1 MHATRLGSFNALDQ
15 QLRMP
20 ARWEP
25 WVGKSKPSIRTIERS
40 LETVHL
46 DGQREMLIV
55 VAQEGKRKKVFHR
68 LYPDTYWVG
77 ALDGEEPYASFKRCC
92 PKCLTREIKIAGEP
106 VTQYYHRY
114 VVLQLVGVKP
124 ALLLDIEP
132 LFPGETETTAGLRLM
147 ERFHNRC
154 PRLIDVLTLDA
165 FYLQAPFVK
174 KVSEM
179 GYYQVIVLKQENRD
193 LYQDVDGLCRLT
205 PCKALTEPGGRY
217 QVWDI
222 KDLTSWSQ
230 LGRSVRVVR
239 SLEKKLKRERVAKK
253 RSDREVAE
261 DWRWAVISPQGKTVD
276 SSITDEMIIRWG
288 HARWDEETRGFG
300 ELTQYWDLDHNYH
313 HHPNAMLANL
323 LILFLV
329 FFLTTVFFDRNLK
342 APQREGRTRLHLSQL
357 FMDDLILQKLESFW
371 THPP

>member
-1 MHATRLGSFNALDQ
+1 
-15 QLRMP
+15 
-20 ARWEP
+20 
-25 WVGKSKPSIRTIERS
+25 
-40 LETVHL
+40 
-46 DGQREMLIV
+46 
-55 VAQEGKRKKVFHR
+55 
-68 LYPDTYWVG
+68 
-77 ALDGEEPYASFKRCC
+77 
-92 PKCLTREIKIAGEP
+92 
-106 VTQYYHRY
+106 
-114 VVLQLVGVKP
+114 
-124 ALLLDIEP
+124 
-132 LFPGETETTAGLRLM
+132 
-147 ERFHNRC
+147 
-154 PRLIDVLTLDA
+154 
-165 FYLQAPFVK
+165 
-174 KVSEM
+174 
-179 GYYQVIVLKQENRD
+179 VIVLKQENRD

-205 PCKALTEPGGRY
+205 PCKVLTEPGGRY

-329 FFLTTVFFDRNLK
+329 FFLTTVFFDRNLRS
-342 APQREGRTRLHLSQL
+342 PQREGRTRLHLSQL